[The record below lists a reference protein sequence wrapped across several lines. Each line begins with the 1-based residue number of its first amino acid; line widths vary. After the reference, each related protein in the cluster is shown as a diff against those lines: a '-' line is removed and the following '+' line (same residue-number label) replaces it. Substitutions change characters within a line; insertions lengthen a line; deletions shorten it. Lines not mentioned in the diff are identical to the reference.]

1 LGRIQE
7 SLVSEA
13 DTSRAGFNQA
23 MAEHHDALSR
33 FAMVL
38 THDKS
43 KAEDLVQ
50 ETYLRAVRAQ
60 DQLRPD
66 SNLTGWLFTIMR
78 NIWLNQ
84 LRQARSD
91 GRPLELDAAPEGCLD
106 WLDNVGSD
114 PHAIFVR
121 KIENENVRAAVECL
135 PHHYLEVVTLR
146 HIEGLS
152 YRQIAC
158 VLQCPVGTVMSRLGR
173 AHKKLRLQ
181 LSD

>member
-1 LGRIQE
+1 M
-7 SLVSEA
+7 SEA
-13 DTSRAGFNQA
+13 DTSRAGFSQA
-23 MAEHHDALSR
+23 TPEHLDALYG

-38 THDKS
+38 THDQT

-50 ETYLRAVRAQ
+50 ETYLKAVRAEAR
-60 DQLRPD
+60 LRPG
-66 SNLTGWLFTIMR
+66 SNLKGWLFTIMR

-84 LRQARSD
+84 LRHARSD
-91 GRPLELDAAPEGCLD
+91 RPPIELDSVAEGCPE
-106 WLDNVGSD
+106 WLDRVADD
-114 PHAIFVR
+114 PYAILVR
-121 KIENENVRAAVECL
+121 KIERENVRAAIECL
-135 PHHYLEVVTLR
+135 PHRYLEVVTLR

-181 LSD
+181 LSE